1 MNDIT
6 VEKIESVGKG
16 KIRVTF
22 DTGLS
27 CLLYR
32 GEARSLNLSEECIIT
47 HNDYEHML
55 TDVIGKRAKKRA
67 MHLLEQM
74 DRTEKQLRDKLLANE
89 YPQSCIDMAIE
100 YVKSYHYIDDERYAC
115 NYVRFAQEKKSR
127 QRIKQDLMRKG
138 IGRDIIEYALEEEF
152 ETDETEQIKELLEKK
167 HFQYQESDQKEF
179 QRIYNFLLRR
189 GLHSSDILNVMKQNT
204 NFHN

>member
-1 MNDIT
+1 MNDI
-6 VEKIESVGKG
+6 VIETIDSVGKG

-32 GEARSLNLSEECIIT
+32 GEARGLNLSEGGVISQS
-47 HNDYEHML
+47 DYDYML
-55 TDVIGKRAKKRA
+55 KEVIGKRAKRRA

-74 DRTEKQLRDKLLANE
+74 DRTEKQLRDKLLGNE
-89 YPQSCIDMAIE
+89 YPESCIDMAIE

-138 IGRDIIEYALEEEF
+138 ISRDLIEFALEEEF
-152 ETDETEQIKELLEKK
+152 ESDEIAQIQELLVKK
-167 HFQYQESDQKEF
+167 HFQYEEAEQKEF
-179 QRIYNFLLRR
+179 QKIYNFLLRR
-189 GLHSSDILNVMKQNT
+189 GFHSSDILNTMKQNK